1 MAISVLSLAV
11 NSMSSLSQQRAEEGV
26 PMKPVDPVDVEH
38 DVVAKT
44 VFDASAVVRAGF
56 IRKVYS
62 ILSLQLLLTTAMG
75 ATFMFVQPAQQ
86 FALSSP
92 GVLTTSYMLPFGF
105 LIALHCYKGRH
116 PLNMWLLFGFTLCM
130 SYTVGVVCAVY
141 QATGQGIIVLQAL
154 VLTAAV
160 FLSLT
165 TYVHVTKKDF
175 SWLGGALF
183 AGLMILI
190 VWSFMSMLFS
200 STFGGVNHTVFALIG
215 ALLFCGFI
223 LYDTSNLLHLYG
235 PDDYVEASIALY
247 LDIVNLFLYLLEL
260 LRAMQGG
267 DN

>member
-1 MAISVLSLAV
+1 M
-11 NSMSSLSQQRAEEGV
+11 
-26 PMKPVDPVDVEH
+26 
-38 DVVAKT
+38 
-44 VFDASAVVRAGF
+44 
-56 IRKVYS
+56 YS

-75 ATFMFVQPAQQ
+75 ATFMFVESAQQ

-116 PLNMWLLFGFTLCM
+116 PLNMILLGGFTLCM

-141 QATGQGIIVLQAL
+141 QASGQGIIVLQAL
-154 VLTAAV
+154 LLTAAV

-175 SWLGGALF
+175 SWMGGALF

-190 VWSFMSMLFS
+190 VWSFMSMLFGA
-200 STFGGVNHTVFALIG
+200 TFGGVGHTVFALIG

-247 LDIVNLFLYLLEL
+247 LDIINLFLYLLEI
-260 LRAMQGG
+260 LRMLQGG

>member
-1 MAISVLSLAV
+1 MQAAAS
-11 NSMSSLSQQRAEEGV
+11 RAEDGE
-26 PMKPVDPVDVEH
+26 PLKPVDVEGQEL

-44 VFDASAVVRAGF
+44 VFDADQMVRAGF
-56 IRKVYS
+56 IKKVYS

-75 ATFMFVQPAQQ
+75 ATFMFVESAQQ

-116 PLNMWLLFGFTLCM
+116 PLNMILLGGFTLCM

-141 QATGQGIIVLQAL
+141 QASGQGIIVLQAL
-154 VLTAAV
+154 LLTAAV

-175 SWLGGALF
+175 SWMGGALF

-190 VWSFMSMLFS
+190 VWSFMSMLFGA
-200 STFGGVNHTVFALIG
+200 TFGGVGHTVFALIG

-247 LDIVNLFLYLLEL
+247 LDIINLFLSLLEI
-260 LRAMQGG
+260 LRMLQGG